1 MKKNIFILLAFFLVL
16 FFLSSSELMA
26 QCAMCK
32 QVVDSGTKNGS
43 TVAKGLNTGILYL
56 LIVPFLA
63 VGTVTIA
70 FLKRWKATQ
79 K

>member
-1 MKKNIFILLAFFLVL
+1 MDIKILLKLLLVGLFCFLL
-16 FFLSSSELMA
+16 LNADA